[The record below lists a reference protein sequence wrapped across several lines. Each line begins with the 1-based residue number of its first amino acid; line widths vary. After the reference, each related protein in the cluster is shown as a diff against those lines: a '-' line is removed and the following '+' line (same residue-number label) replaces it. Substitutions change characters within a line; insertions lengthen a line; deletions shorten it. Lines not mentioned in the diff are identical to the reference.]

1 MCTASEVSL
10 SGKTPGCVVQIV
22 IKTSLP
28 FPGNVFNS
36 LQGKD
41 PFTITSKTVQISLQN
56 QTLPQTEHFS
66 LE

>member
-1 MCTASEVSL
+1 MRCSIELVSL
-10 SGKTPGCVVQIV
+10 SRKTPGCVVQIV

-28 FPGNVFNS
+28 FPGNVFNG

-66 LE
+66 